1 MSMIRPAAVAGAF
14 YPGSPEQLSQTVAA
28 FLDAVE
34 VHDAPVPKAIVVP
47 HAGYIYS
54 GATAARAFARLKP
67 ASDTIRRVVLLG
79 PCHRVPVNGL
89 ALSSAD
95 GFATPLGEIPLDRQA
110 ATLIS
115 GMAQVQVSDAGH
127 AQEHSLEVQL
137 PFLQA
142 VLGDFALLPLVVGD
156 ATPEQVA
163 EVLDLLWG
171 GIETVIVVSTDLS
184 HFLDYDS
191 ARRIDGATCNAVES
205 LDADAIGDDQ
215 ACGRYPLKGLLK
227 TARRR
232 GMRVE
237 TLGLCNSGDTAGDRG
252 RVVGYGAWGLF
263 EAGQ

>member
-1 MSMIRPAAVAGAF
+1 MTAIRPPAVAGAF
-14 YPGSPEQLSQTVAA
+14 YPGAPEQLGQTVAA
-28 FLDAVE
+28 FLDA
-34 VHDAPVPKAIVVP
+34 APVNDMTVPKAIVVP

-54 GATAARAFARLKP
+54 GSTAALAFARLKP
-67 ASDTIRRVVLLG
+67 AAGIIRRVVLLG
-79 PCHRVPVNGL
+79 PCHRVPVQGL
-89 ALSSAD
+89 ALSNAD
-95 GFATPLGEIPLDRQA
+95 GFATPLGEIPLDKEA
-110 ATLIS
+110 AALIA
-115 GMAQVQVSDAGH
+115 GLPQVQAFDAGH

-142 VLGDFALLPLVVGD
+142 VLDDFALLPLVVGD
-156 ATPEQVA
+156 ATPDQIA

-184 HFLDYDS
+184 HFLDYDR
-191 ARRIDGATCNAVES
+191 ARRIDAATCQAVES
-205 LDADAIGDDQ
+205 LDGDAIGDDQ